1 MTHPLSIQPVG
12 WDSPPETNPMIEA
25 ERAVEE
31 FVDAQREYQDRKED
45 LRIAIEDLKKIK
57 NELIGD
63 FGYSPEDLE
72 SVLNEKR
79 RGGVL

>member
-12 WDSPPETNPMIEA
+12 WDSPPETNPVIEH

-31 FVDAQREYQDRKED
+31 FIDAQREYQERKED

-63 FGYSPEDLE
+63 FGYTPEDLE
-72 SVLNEKR
+72 SVLNKKR